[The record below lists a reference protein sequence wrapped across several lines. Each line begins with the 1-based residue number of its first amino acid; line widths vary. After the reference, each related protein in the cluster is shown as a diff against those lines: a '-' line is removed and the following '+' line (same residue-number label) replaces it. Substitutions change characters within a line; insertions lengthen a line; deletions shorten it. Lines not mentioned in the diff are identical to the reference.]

1 MTKSDRNPKTPPPQP
16 PRNRTLLV
24 IALAAAA
31 VIAAFILWA
40 NMEPPPPMSP
50 GDPDA
55 QPTIPETAMQDL
67 MNQIAHVR
75 EMIGD
80 DTTDFPALASL
91 GNLYFDANMYEEAI
105 VWYKKALRI
114 QPDDLSVL
122 TDMAI
127 MYRSLHKH
135 DTAVVILRNVV
146 ALDSTWQ
153 QAWFNLDALSRAGP
167 EYRVCRPSA
176 PGDRAPPE
184 GTGHRHAGEVG
195 VILVKDS
202 RNGVITRDGTGE
214 YKIHPYDSR
223 ARV

>member
-153 QAWFNLDALSRAGP
+153 QAWFNL
-167 EYRVCRPSA
+167 
-176 PGDRAPPE
+176 
-184 GTGHRHAGEVG
+184 G
-195 VILVKDS
+195 VIYGFDLKEYEAA
-202 RNGVITRDGTGE
+202 IEAWTRYLALDPNTE
-214 YKIHPYDSR
+214 YAAQVRQEI
-223 ARV
+223 ARLRKELGIDTPGR